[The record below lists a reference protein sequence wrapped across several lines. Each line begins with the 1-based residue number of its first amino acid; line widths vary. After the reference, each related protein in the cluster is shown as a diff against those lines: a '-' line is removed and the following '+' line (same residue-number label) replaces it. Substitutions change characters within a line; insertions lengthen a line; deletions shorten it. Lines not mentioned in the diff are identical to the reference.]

1 MTMQPQVA
9 ARYADAVN
17 AFNAGDVN
25 AASVRATELP
35 FLDAG
40 IAREADFHLLLAAIE
55 QAFGKTHVARE
66 HLQQAFALAPRRADI
81 AERLGQLHMQT
92 GDLRE
97 GIYFLQRS
105 RRLTQ
110 MVGLEDVLV
119 FGDSHS
125 DFCFGGIPRCKVHWL
140 GPMTMHR
147 VGRDGLAALDV
158 RQFGATAQHHLV
170 FIFGEIDIR
179 AHVTAQRDSHGREL
193 TEVVRTLCDS
203 YVETVAQNRVNTGAL
218 SATICSVPPPMV
230 CENNAEV
237 PFNSSLPERIAITR
251 GTNQILREQC
261 QLRGLHFLD
270 LYRYFCSP
278 AGHMVRGF
286 SDQVVHIRREFCEIV
301 EYELESVLINP

>member
-1 MTMQPQVA
+1 MVMQPQAA
-9 ARYADAVN
+9 ARYAEAVN
-17 AFNAGDVN
+17 AFNAGDVHT
-25 AASVRATELP
+25 ASVRATELP

-55 QAFGKTHVARE
+55 QGFGKTHLAQE

-105 RRLTQ
+105 RRLSQ
-110 MVGLEDVLV
+110 AVGREDVLV

-158 RQFGATAQHHLV
+158 RQFGATAQQHLV

-179 AHVTAQRDSHGREL
+179 AHVTAQRDRHGRDL
-193 TEVVRTLCDS
+193 SEVVDTLCAA
-203 YVETVAQNRVNTGAL
+203 YAQTVALNLAHSGAL

-230 CENNAEV
+230 CENNPEV
-237 PFNSSLPERIAITR
+237 PFHSSLSERIAITR
-251 GTNQILREQC
+251 DTNAALRHQC
-261 QLRGLHFLD
+261 QQHQLRFLD

-278 AGHMVRGF
+278 SGHMVRGF
-286 SDQVVHIRREFCEIV
+286 SDQVVHIRREFCEIM
-301 EYELESVLINP
+301 EYELESVLLNP